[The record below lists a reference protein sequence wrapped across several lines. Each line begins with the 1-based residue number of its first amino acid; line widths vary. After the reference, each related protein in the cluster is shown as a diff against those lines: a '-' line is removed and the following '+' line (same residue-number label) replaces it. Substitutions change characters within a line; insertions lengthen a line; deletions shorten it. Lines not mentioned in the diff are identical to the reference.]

1 MKTFIF
7 IVGLII
13 LLLGV
18 AILIKPLL
26 TKKIFH
32 FIAKGRRIYL
42 VGILRIV
49 LGVLFLIGAL
59 NCDIPWL
66 IILVG
71 ILSCASGLTIFIMKF
86 EKLKAILNWFDQK
99 PPSFVR
105 LMAILALL
113 IGAMITYAA

>member
-18 AILIKPLL
+18 AILIKPQVS
-26 TKKIFH
+26 KKLFN
-32 FIAKGRRIYL
+32 FIAKGKRIYL

-59 NCDIPWL
+59 SCSIPWL
-66 IILVG
+66 IILIG
-71 ILSCASGLTIFIMKF
+71 ILCCASGLTIFIMKF
-86 EKLKAILNWFDQK
+86 ERLKAIMNWFDQK
-99 PPSFVR
+99 PPSFAR
-105 LMAILALL
+105 LMGILALL
-113 IGAMITYAA
+113 IGAIITYAA